1 MGATRSGIES
11 RTRELVVEEP
21 ELPQV
26 RQAADRLGNRACTSR
41 ERGTCEK
48 SPIRFHRVA
57 WVLRAAHTSQA
68 VPGQIDLGHA
78 VAELANV
85 RRQLETGVVRQ
96 LNLAALDELPAQ
108 KLDRDGSC
116 MHIAGTGNA

>member
-1 MGATRSGIES
+1 M
-11 RTRELVVEEP
+11 EEKR
-21 ELPQV
+21 PQI
-26 RQAADRLGNRACTSR
+26 RQVPDRLGNRACTSW

-57 WVLRAAHTSQA
+57 WALRAAHTSQF

-85 RRQLETGVVRQ
+85 RRQLETGVVLQ

-116 MHIAGTGNA
+116 AHRRNGERVRNLPFASVA